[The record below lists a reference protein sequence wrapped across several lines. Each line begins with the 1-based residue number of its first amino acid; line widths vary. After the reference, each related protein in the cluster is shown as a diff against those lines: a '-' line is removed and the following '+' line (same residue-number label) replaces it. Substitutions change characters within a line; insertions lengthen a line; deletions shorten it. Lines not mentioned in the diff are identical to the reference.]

1 MRPLSACVAC
11 RERRKKCNRGP
22 RRSRCDFCI
31 KKGLKCSFMQNS
43 VTHANDREY
52 DPLLYHVED
61 DVSSVASS
69 DIVPDRDLSV
79 ELVHLYF
86 RYIHIVFHNLF
97 HEPSFVSAVR
107 NGTIPKVLFF
117 GAIALSAR
125 FSSHPSLADIEPRQ
139 RGRPYAEEAAR
150 LLDLQNTS
158 LTTIQACML
167 LGAIQGVEGNP
178 ATESVYFSAAARMAM
193 IMDLP
198 RAPATTRIDQEI
210 NVRVA
215 TDTWSSAALC
225 LPRAIQPCKDDPLPM
240 DELAFARLGSND
252 PPQPCARDKPTST
265 GTDSSL
271 SLISQM
277 IKLNQFLWDTNRLYR
292 MFVSGQMTHDTL
304 EASVRDLSASLV
316 GWLSEL
322 PSNMRNTPENIS
334 YWASQSFGHI
344 FVNLHINYNHVGQI
358 LFYPFLHDS
367 QELDGN
373 STAHVSNSH
382 YHYAQ
387 RCAQHAANLCEIVYQ
402 ARANPTSEVSYSL
415 MCHVLVIASTVHI
428 YILLFSPNDAQ
439 ISAARYRLERNFEI
453 IDSLRKYWPC
463 VDASLGRLKAFHNAC
478 LKSKEDSFRLDQWML
493 KFILEY
499 ERPVKERDVD
509 DGLEGDRSI
518 LSFEQLG

>member
-210 NVRVA
+210 NVR
-215 TDTWSSAALC
+215 
-225 LPRAIQPCKDDPLPM
+225 
-240 DELAFARLGSND
+240 
-252 PPQPCARDKPTST
+252 

-373 STAHVSNSH
+373 STAHASNSH
-382 YHYAQ
+382 YYYAQ
-387 RCAQHAANLCEIVYQ
+387 RCVQHAANLCEIVYQ

>member
-1 MRPLSACVAC
+1 
-11 RERRKKCNRGP
+11 
-22 RRSRCDFCI
+22 
-31 KKGLKCSFMQNS
+31 MQNS
-43 VTHANDREY
+43 VTRANDREY
-52 DPLLYHVED
+52 DPLLYHDED
-61 DVSSVASS
+61 DVPSVASS
-69 DIVPDRDLSV
+69 DIIPDRDLSV

-178 ATESVYFSAAARMAM
+178 ATESIYFSAAARMAM

-210 NVRVA
+210 NVR
-215 TDTWSSAALC
+215 
-225 LPRAIQPCKDDPLPM
+225 
-240 DELAFARLGSND
+240 
-252 PPQPCARDKPTST
+252 

-304 EASVRDLSASLV
+304 EVSVRNLSTSLV

-334 YWASQSFGHI
+334 YWASQGFGHI

-367 QELDGN
+367 QAFDGN
-373 STAHVSNSH
+373 STAHALNSH

-509 DGLEGDRSI
+509 DGLEVDRSI